1 MIDDGTRAR
10 GNIAHAQRL
19 ILLLQSGATS
29 FRVFCSEIENSLRE
43 LDGYFDAHGS
53 LIDSWEYFETVN
65 ALMLESE
72 AFRPDVRTVEQ
83 HVNRLRENLM
93 RLSETSSG
101 E

>member
-1 MIDDGTRAR
+1 MIEGDARAR

-19 ILLLQSGATS
+19 ILLLESGATS
-29 FRVFCSEIENSLRE
+29 FPVFCSEIENSLRE

-72 AFRPDVRTVEQ
+72 AFRSDIRTVEE
-83 HVNRLRENLM
+83 HLNRLREDLA